1 MDKDLKE
8 AIEKGR
14 LAKEAKE
21 RAEAKAAQIERTERQ
36 KFIDS
41 KMPAARKWVKEVLFA
56 RIAEEETKRQPY
68 RNIYLGSDYVDGIP
82 AEAIFE
88 AAKKVKG
95 LKPMTEHSPIYE
107 SGECVG
113 IGETEYRILW
123 ESLDPNDNRNDR

>member
-1 MDKDLKE
+1 MDKDLKA

-21 RAEAKAAQIERTERQ
+21 RAEAKVATVQRTERQ

-41 KMPAARKWVKEVLFA
+41 KMPAARKWVKEVLLA
-56 RIAEEETKRQPY
+56 KIAEEETKSRPY

-82 AEAIFE
+82 AEAIYQ

-95 LKPMTEHSPIYE
+95 LEPVTERSPIYE

-113 IGETEYRILW
+113 IGETEYRIKW